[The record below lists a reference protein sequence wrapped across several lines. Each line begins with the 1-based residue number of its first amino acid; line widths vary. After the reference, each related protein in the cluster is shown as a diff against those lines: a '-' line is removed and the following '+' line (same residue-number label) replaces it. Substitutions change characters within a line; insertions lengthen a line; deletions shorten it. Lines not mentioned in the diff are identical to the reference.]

1 MNYNPNKI
9 SIKDGMVII
18 EPNYCYDTHKT
29 PLGQKLSR
37 RFLSQKNKWQ
47 IYKVIT
53 ACLLSLTSLLIFPA
67 LSVHAFDLDAGIK
80 AVVDPFSKGVVDHYG
95 KVILILGAG
104 GAVVASG
111 DLRTRAFGFGIG
123 SGLAGA
129 AVLMVKA
136 TLGIA

>member
-9 SIKDGMVII
+9 SIKDGRIKI
-18 EPNYCYDTHKT
+18 EPNYCYDTSKNLLHTRLPKFFVT
-29 PLGQKLSR
+29 
-37 RFLSQKNKWQ
+37 QKNKCT
-47 IYKVIT
+47 IGK
-53 ACLLSLTSLLIFPA
+53 LLAVFSVSLTALLILPA
-67 LSVHAFDLDAGIK
+67 FSAYAFDLDAGIK
-80 AVVDPFSKGVVDHYG
+80 AVVDPFAKGVVDHYG
-95 KVILILGAG
+95 KAILILGAG